1 MTAVVYRGPVA
12 PHEAATVVLRRGGAF
27 RPAAPRPTAPP
38 VRPMRAID
46 AVRAAVAAP
55 LSPAPSGLGYPPPT
69 AYPALP
75 VPPRA
80 ALVPAGLGAP
90 LSGIIPIPPP
100 SSSGSAVVDRAIARG
115 RWLLACEPETRRSRR
130 R

>member
-1 MTAVVYRGPVA
+1 MTALAYRGPVA
-12 PHEAATVVLRRGGAF
+12 PPEAATVVLRRGAF
-27 RPAAPRPTAPP
+27 RPAPPRPAGPP
-38 VRPMRAID
+38 ATPVRAID

-55 LSPAPSGLGYPPPT
+55 LSPAPTGLGYPPPT
-69 AYPALP
+69 AYPPLP

>member
-1 MTAVVYRGPVA
+1 
-12 PHEAATVVLRRGGAF
+12 
-27 RPAAPRPTAPP
+27 
-38 VRPMRAID
+38 MRAID

-90 LSGIIPIPPP
+90 LSGIIPIPPRP
-100 SSSGSAVVDRAIARG
+100 SSGSVVMDRAIARG